1 VTGER
6 SADRSIWEQDSSLS
20 LGIMTDLLTPN
31 IADIT
36 SDGISLSGDLT
47 GEELGLTDTDVALR
61 GTVAVGLDLRAVD
74 RTICVTGVVEGTAIR
89 QCVRCL
95 KDFDDPVAFSVR
107 AAYERETKPA
117 LPTAKREAPH
127 KKKEAPAV
135 EPKPEPDDDLYY
147 YAGDHLELA
156 PMLREQL
163 ILVSPMHPL
172 CREDCRGL
180 CVRCGKDLNE
190 GPCGCTEEPVG
201 NPFQVLRR
209 VKEQLR
215 EPADRQTGGGA

>member
-1 VTGER
+1 MTGEH
-6 SADRSIWEQDSSLS
+6 SADRSVWGQGSGLS

-36 SDGISLSGDLT
+36 SDGVSLSGDLT
-47 GEELGLTDTDVALR
+47 GAELGLADTDVALR

-107 AAYERETKPA
+107 AAYERETKAVP
-117 LPTAKREAPH
+117 PTVKRAFPQKRNAP
-127 KKKEAPAV
+127 PAV
-135 EPKPEPDDDLYY
+135 DPKPELDDELYH

-172 CREDCRGL
+172 CKEDCRGL

-190 GPCGCTEEPVG
+190 GPCGCAEESAG

-209 VKEQLR
+209 VKEQL
-215 EPADRQTGGGA
+215 

>member
-1 VTGER
+1 MTGER
-6 SADRSIWEQDSSLS
+6 SADCSIWERDSRLS

-36 SDGISLSGDLT
+36 SDGVSLSGDLT

-117 LPTAKREAPH
+117 SPTAKREAPH

>member
-6 SADRSIWEQDSSLS
+6 SADRSVWERGSGLS
-20 LGIMTDLLTPN
+20 LEIMTDLLTPN

-36 SDGISLSGDLT
+36 SDGVSLSGDLT
-47 GEELGLTDTDVALR
+47 AEELGLAATDVALR
-61 GTVAVGLDLRAVD
+61 GPVAVGLDLRAVD

-95 KDFDDPVAFSVR
+95 KDFDDPLAFSVR
-107 AAYERETKPA
+107 AAYERETKAAP
-117 LPTAKREAPH
+117 PMVKREVSH
-127 KKKEAPAV
+127 KKKAPPVV
-135 EPKPEPDDDLYY
+135 EPKPEPDDELYY
-147 YAGDHLELA
+147 YTGEHLELA

-163 ILVSPMHPL
+163 ILASPMHPL
-172 CREDCRGL
+172 CTEDCRGL
-180 CVRCGKDLNE
+180 CVHCGKDLNE
-190 GPCGCTEEPVG
+190 GPCGCAEEPVG

-215 EPADRQTGGGA
+215 EPADRRTGGGA

>member
-1 VTGER
+1 MIGER
-6 SADRSIWEQDSSLS
+6 SVWEQGTGL
-20 LGIMTDLLTPN
+20 LLEIMTDLLTPN

-36 SDGISLSGDLT
+36 GEGISLSGDLT
-47 GEELGLTDTDVALR
+47 GEELGLADADVALR
-61 GTVAVGLDLRAVD
+61 GTLAIGLDLRAVD

-95 KDFDDPVAFSVR
+95 KHFDEPVAFSVR
-107 AAYERETKPA
+107 AAYERETKAVP
-117 LPTAKREAPH
+117 PTVKREVPH
-127 KKKEAPAV
+127 KKKVPPV
-135 EPKPEPDDDLYY
+135 IEPKPEPDDDLYH

-172 CREDCRGL
+172 CKEDCCGL

-190 GPCGCTEEPVG
+190 GPCGCAEEPVG

-215 EPADRQTGGGA
+215 EPADRRTDGGV

>member
-1 VTGER
+1 MTGER
-6 SADRSIWEQDSSLS
+6 SAWEQGSGLS

-47 GEELGLTDTDVALR
+47 GEELGLAATDVVLR
-61 GTVAVGLDLRAVD
+61 SAVAVGLDLRAVD
-74 RTICVTGVVEGTAIR
+74 RTICITGVVEGTAIR

-107 AAYERETKPA
+107 AAYERESKAAP
-117 LPTAKREAPH
+117 PTVKREAPH
-127 KKKEAPAV
+127 KKNAPPAI
-135 EPKPEPDDDLYY
+135 EPKQEPDDDLYY

-163 ILVSPMHPL
+163 ILASPMHPL
-172 CREDCRGL
+172 CKEDCRGL
-180 CVRCGKDLNE
+180 CGRCGKDLNE
-190 GPCGCTEEPVG
+190 GPCGCAEESVG

-215 EPADRQTGGGA
+215 EPTDRQTGGGA

>member
-1 VTGER
+1 
-6 SADRSIWEQDSSLS
+6 
-20 LGIMTDLLTPN
+20 MTDLLTPN

-36 SDGISLSGDLT
+36 SDGISLSWDLT
-47 GEELGLTDTDVALR
+47 GEDLGLADTDVALR
-61 GTVAVGLDLRAVD
+61 GTVAIGLDLRTVD

-95 KDFDDPVAFSVR
+95 KDFDDPVAFSVH
-107 AAYERETKPA
+107 AAYERQTKTAP
-117 LPTAKREAPH
+117 PTAKREALH
-127 KKKEAPAV
+127 KKKEDLAV
-135 EPKPEPDDDLYY
+135 EPKPEPDDELYY
-147 YAGDHLELA
+147 YTGDHLELA

-172 CREDCRGL
+172 CTEDCRGL

-190 GPCGCTEEPVG
+190 GPCGCAEEPVG

-215 EPADRQTGGGA
+215 GPADRQTGGGA

>member
-1 VTGER
+1 MTGER
-6 SADRSIWEQDSSLS
+6 SADRSVWERGSGLS
-20 LGIMTDLLTPN
+20 LGIMTDLLRPN

-36 SDGISLSGDLT
+36 EDGISLSGDLT
-47 GEELGLTDTDVALR
+47 GEELGLADSDVALR

-74 RTICVTGVVEGTAIR
+74 RTICVTGVMEGTAIR

-107 AAYERETKPA
+107 AAYERETKAAPPA
-117 LPTAKREAPH
+117 VKREVPH
-127 KKKEAPAV
+127 KKKAPPAV
-135 EPKPEPDDDLYY
+135 EPKPEPDDDLYHY
-147 YAGDHLELA
+147 TGDHLELA

-172 CREDCRGL
+172 CTEDCRGL

-190 GPCGCTEEPVG
+190 GPCGCTEEPAG

-209 VKEQLR
+209 VKEQLQ

>member
-1 VTGER
+1 MTGER
-6 SADRSIWEQDSSLS
+6 SADRSVWERGSGLS
-20 LGIMTDLLTPN
+20 LEIMTDLLAPKVS
-31 IADIT
+31 DIT
-36 SDGISLSGDLT
+36 ADGVSLSGDLT

-61 GTVAVGLDLRAVD
+61 GPVAVGLDLRAVD
-74 RTICVTGVVEGTAIR
+74 RTICVMGVVEGTAIR

-107 AAYERETKPA
+107 AAYERETKAAP
-117 LPTAKREAPH
+117 PIVKREVPH
-127 KKKEAPAV
+127 KKKAPPAV

-163 ILVSPMHPL
+163 ILASPMHPL

-180 CVRCGKDLNE
+180 CARCGKDLNE
-190 GPCGCTEEPVG
+190 GPCGCAEEPVG

-215 EPADRQTGGGA
+215 EPADRQTGGGT

>member
-1 VTGER
+1 MTGEC
-6 SADRSIWEQDSSLS
+6 SAEHSVWERGSGLS
-20 LGIMTDLLTPN
+20 LEIMTDLLAPK
-31 IADIT
+31 ISDISAD
-36 SDGISLSGDLT
+36 GVSLSGDLT
-47 GEELGLTDTDVALR
+47 GEQLGLADTDVALR

-95 KDFDDPVAFSVR
+95 KNFDDPVAFSVR
-107 AAYERETKPA
+107 AAYEREMKVVP
-117 LPTAKREAPH
+117 PTVQREVPH
-127 KKKEAPAV
+127 KKKAPPAV
-135 EPKPEPDDDLYY
+135 EPKPEPDDELYY

-163 ILVSPMHPL
+163 ILAAPMHPL
-172 CREDCRGL
+172 CTDNCRGL

-190 GPCGCTEEPVG
+190 GPCGCTEVPAG

-215 EPADRQTGGGA
+215 EPADRRTGGGA

>member
-1 VTGER
+1 MTGER
-6 SADRSIWEQDSSLS
+6 SAWERGSGLS
-20 LGIMTDLLTPN
+20 LESMTDLLTPK

-36 SDGISLSGDLT
+36 PDGVSLSGDLT
-47 GEELGLTDTDVALR
+47 GEELGLADTDVALR
-61 GTVAVGLDLRAVD
+61 GTAAIGLDLRAVD

-95 KDFDDPVAFSVR
+95 KGFDDPVAFSVR
-107 AAYERETKPA
+107 VAYERETKA
-117 LPTAKREAPH
+117 ASPTVKREVPH
-127 KKKEAPAV
+127 KKKEAQAV

-163 ILVSPMHPL
+163 ILASPMHPL
-172 CREDCRGL
+172 CSEECRGL

-190 GPCGCTEEPVG
+190 GPCGCAEESAG

-209 VKEQLR
+209 VKEQLQG
-215 EPADRQTGGGA
+215 PTDRHTGGGA